1 MPTKGE
7 DPGHES
13 QQEKRNKGHEM
24 KIHRM
29 GEKEK
34 KKRSKRQTS
43 HRSTRQGWRK
53 FRKPPVEETDRSR
66 ERAASPDSKGRKFL
80 QFMSSF
86 VQLAAR

>member
-29 GEKEK
+29 GEKGKGKEK
-34 KKRSKRQTS
+34 KK
-43 HRSTRQGWRK
+43 
-53 FRKPPVEETDRSR
+53 
-66 ERAASPDSKGRKFL
+66 
-80 QFMSSF
+80 
-86 VQLAAR
+86 

>member
-1 MPTKGE
+1 MPTKGK

-34 KKRSKRQTS
+34 KRKGKQVIDQ
-43 HRSTRQGWRK
+43 QGK
-53 FRKPPVEETDRSR
+53 DGESSESR
-66 ERAASPDSKGRKFL
+66 R
-80 QFMSSF
+80 
-86 VQLAAR
+86 